1 MINHAEMVRTLAKTG
16 EAILAE
22 MTPKKCALIHMSACI
37 MEEVGELIDGVN
49 ANMLENPNIL
59 EESGDVEFY
68 FEGLVQELELDVAV
82 KHVNLCS
89 LLMLSV
95 AAADLYGSLKPH
107 LFYNKPLDL
116 SVVTFRAAKFRETLS
131 GVYLMLSISEA
142 EAKAANIEKL
152 GKRYEGFKY
161 SNASAVAR
169 ADKV

>member
-1 MINHAEMVRTLAKTG
+1 MINHAEMVRVLAKPG
-16 EAILAE
+16 EAILSE

-37 MEEVGELIDGVN
+37 MEEVGELALGALNLDAKNV
-49 ANMLENPNIL
+49 L

-68 FEGLVQELELDVAV
+68 FEGLIQELELDLVV
-82 KHVNLCS
+82 EHTIQGS
-89 LLMLSV
+89 LSRLSI
-95 AAADLYGSLKPH
+95 AASDLYGSIKPH

-116 SVVTFRAAKFRETLS
+116 ELVTSKASEFRAILDGSYEQLF
-131 GVYLMLSISEA
+131 ISEA

-161 SNASAVAR
+161 SNKSAVAR